1 MLLIDFKQ
9 RHSLGSNKSLVSSA
23 VLHVIHWEEVTSVDS
38 LAAPRA
44 AEGWGPHMPHGREQF
59 CPTLCLLIPTHAV
72 NPAVEGP
79 GGPGAVPLLPLPT
92 ATPTGSFPC
101 SRRDACG
108 EELAAKKNLWTFW
121 MDLIPRKELCKRLEP
136 FTPIPS
142 GASVPPPRVPAVCT
156 VLPCS
161 RVVVNE
167 VKQQVNKQAN
177 EPEVRS
183 QVLPAALAAL

>member
-1 MLLIDFKQ
+1 MSSIGKKLRRSTASHRPGCTKSC
-9 RHSLGSNKSLVSSA
+9 HGLGTPYAAWTGAILPHTPLAYSHPRSESCCGRSRWAWSSP
-23 VLHVIHWEEVTSVDS
+23 S
-38 LAAPRA
+38 P
-44 AEGWGPHMPHGREQF
+44 P
-59 CPTLCLLIPTHAV
+59 
-72 NPAVEGP
+72 PAHCHPDGK
-79 GGPGAVPLLPLPT
+79 LPLPSPRCLRGR
-92 ATPTGSFPC
+92 AGC
-101 SRRDACG
+101 
-108 EELAAKKNLWTFW
+108 KKTLWTFW